1 MDPGLIPGWETKVSW
16 VMEQKEKKKV
26 RKEGYMLCNNSEKN
40 LKIIMLKEIN
50 QTKDYILYDS
60 IYMKGIERQNCKQR
74 TNHRLPGA
82 YLGWEWGCLKY
93 TGGNF
98 GGRQKHSNSGCEA
111 ACTLVHIYCL
121 AVHLHW
127 VICMICKLYSNK
139 AIKMHQGINKIC
151 EVLYMFTIVGKKK
164 AYLKNK

>member
-1 MDPGLIPGWETKVSW
+1 MS
-16 VMEQKEKKKV
+16 
-26 RKEGYMLCNNSEKN
+26 RKAKLQAENKSP
-40 LKIIMLKEIN
+40 
-50 QTKDYILYDS
+50 
-60 IYMKGIERQNCKQR
+60 
-74 TNHRLPGA
+74 LPGA

>member
-1 MDPGLIPGWETKVSW
+1 MS
-16 VMEQKEKKKV
+16 
-26 RKEGYMLCNNSEKN
+26 RKAKLQAENKSP
-40 LKIIMLKEIN
+40 
-50 QTKDYILYDS
+50 
-60 IYMKGIERQNCKQR
+60 
-74 TNHRLPGA
+74 LPGA

-151 EVLYMFTIVGKKK
+151 EVLYMFTIVEKKK
-164 AYLKNK
+164 LTLKINNCHNYALIMALSFSWRGYPATFLQKTKNIACFSDDSEVKKKKKSTCQCRRCGFNP